1 MKISDILD
9 QKIGAYVNLK
19 YTETFCIILRNINN
33 IIRQEEKNKPYETI
47 FNKFYKENNFNNQ
60 NSMKEKIDKYFS
72 IIKKSMFTK
81 EKCLNIIL
89 SKMEISYLKR
99 KSKIIRNKC
108 HLFAKQYNKN
118 ESYIIEKYIKLCYKK
133 IKKIKEEESEKK
145 EIENQKNKKFKIRK
159 QKTMIEKEGE
169 SDEEEIGE
177 HEKMINLFIGKLDFK
192 HYSGKIQ
199 IITIK
204 RANFV
209 NGFLFRNI
217 DENNSNEDDSNQK
230 LLTFK
235 SPTPHYK
242 DKLIRAEKKEK
253 RKHLFIDKKSFK
265 KKFFNETSRNNII
278 HSINKDYSYTINKTL
293 PTENS
298 LSVEKNDYKNKNKVQ
313 MYQNNILNKEKNY
326 NKISLSKN
334 HTFDKINISKTINYL
349 PSIENKKQ
357 SQIKLSKKPFKFDY
371 FSKTDMYY

>member
-1 MKISDILD
+1 MKISKILEE
-9 QKIGAYVNLK
+9 KIGFYVNLK
-19 YTETFCIILRNINN
+19 YTEIFCSILRNIKDILKN
-33 IIRQEEKNKPYETI
+33 EEKNKPYETI
-47 FNKFYKENNFNNQ
+47 FNKYYIEKNFNKQ
-60 NSMKEKIDKYFS
+60 NSIKERIDNYFKIL
-72 IIKKSMFTK
+72 KKSMFTK
-81 EKCLNIIL
+81 EKYLNFTL
-89 SKMEISYLKR
+89 SKLELSYLKR
-99 KSKIIRNKC
+99 KAKIIRNKC
-108 HLFAKQYNKN
+108 NIIAKQYNKL
-118 ESYIIEKYIKLCYKK
+118 ESFIIEKYIKLCMKK
-133 IKKIKEEESEKK
+133 INKIKEEELEKI
-145 EIENQKNKKFKIRK
+145 ELENQKNKKFKFKK
-159 QKTMIEKEGE
+159 QKTIKEKEIE
-169 SDEEEIGE
+169 SEEEELGE

-265 KKFFNETSRNNII
+265 KKFLNETSRNNVI

-313 MYQNNILNKEKNY
+313 LYQNNILNKEKNY